1 MATSTELKVTDS
13 SGRMADISTESEI
26 SINAYCNHFTA
37 VVVNHLPCTV
47 RHRYV
52 PNQMVLATMALHKT
66 GSLLS
71 SGYTIYGIYT
81 CHYSRVI
88 IYLSL
93 FMLNY
98 ICVIIY
104 GSLFM

>member
-37 VVVNHLPCTV
+37 VVVNHLPCAV

-52 PNQMVLATMALHKT
+52 PNQMALATMALHRT

-104 GSLFM
+104 V